1 MPETTGVTGITYVRG
16 DATAPSVKGVKIIA
30 HVCNDIG
37 G

>member
-1 MPETTGVTGITYVRG
+1 MPEITGATGITYVRG